1 MGKKIGTHNYRLV
14 LKYDGTHFKGMQ
26 SQPDTRTVQQVLEDA
41 LHSIFGIRFTL
52 YSSGRTDAGVHAQ
65 GQVVNFFMDEE
76 IDPQELLGKLNSIL
90 PDDVSVLEAGEAPLD
105 FHSRYSAVSKTY
117 IYTILRQRKPRTGYR
132 TDVYYWGGPL
142 DVDKM
147 RRAAA
152 CLIGT
157 SDFSSFGCNPRYNVK
172 EKVKTIIK
180 LDIAE
185 NGDYIRIAIKGSG
198 FLYKMVRSIVGTLLW
213 VGTGKI
219 PPNKMQDILEACD
232 RTKAGPAAAASGLC
246 LMGVDY
252 PE

>member
-1 MGKKIGTHNYRLV
+1 MGKKTGTQNYRLV
-14 LKYDGTHFKGMQ
+14 LRYDGTHFKGMQ

-41 LHSIFGIRFTL
+41 IHSIFGIRTRI
-52 YSSGRTDAGVHAQ
+52 YSSGRTDTGVHAQ
-65 GQVVNFFMDEE
+65 GQVVNFFMDE
-76 IDPQELLGKLNSIL
+76 IVDPQELLGKLNGIL
-90 PDDVSVLEAGEAPLD
+90 PDDVRVLEACEMPLG

-117 IYTILRQRKPRTGYR
+117 RYSILRQRKPRTGYR

-147 RRAAA
+147 RQAAV
-152 CLIGT
+152 CLVGT
-157 SDFSSFGCNPRYNVK
+157 RDFSSFGCNPRYHVK

-185 NGDYIRIAIKGSG
+185 DGDYIRIAIKGSG

-219 PPNKMQDILEACD
+219 PSNKMQDILEARD

-246 LMGVDY
+246 LMEVDY